1 MSVLRLATINVH
13 SFRNP
18 KNYDSNVI
26 DLVSLLQ
33 PLNLDLIATEEIQ
46 NNNHWTNFCRNL
58 GFEHFIHG
66 QCGQDYFANGIAS
79 RHPIKFH
86 SNQSDSFSYSGGT
99 RALLQC
105 RLDGFDNLTFGVTH
119 LDHLAEDP
127 RLKQIEYFKPH
138 KQNID
143 ILIGDMNAL
152 TRDDYS
158 DDYFSK
164 TVFGQR
170 KKSGWEKPRFD
181 LTHLITHE
189 WDYQDA
195 FKLKNPKIKDEQLAT
210 CAYGTRID
218 YIFVHPRVN
227 ERWNLTECSIIDT
240 KGVTDHNGVLAEF
253 KLK

>member
-1 MSVLRLATINVH
+1 MSTLRLATINVH

-26 DLVSLLQ
+26 DLVSILQ

-58 GFEHFIHG
+58 GFENFIHG

-105 RLDGFDNLTFGVTH
+105 RLDGFDNLTFGVIH
-119 LDHLAEDP
+119 LDHFAEDP
-127 RLKQIEYFKPH
+127 RLEQIEYFKPH

-143 ILIGDMNAL
+143 ILMGDMNAL

-158 DDYFSK
+158 DDYFN
-164 TVFGQR
+164 
-170 KKSGWEKPRFD
+170 
-181 LTHLITHE
+181 
-189 WDYQDA
+189 A

-218 YIFVHPRVN
+218 YIFVHPRIN